1 MLNIHT
7 NRKYEKHF
15 KKTISSI
22 SLILFTQSGF
32 KNKIKYIKDIQFA
45 EYLRLP
51 FLIAK
56 KHIRRLIKS
65 KNN

>member
-7 NRKYEKHF
+7 NRRYEKYF
-15 KKTISSI
+15 KKIISRI
-22 SLILFTQSGF
+22 SLTQFRQSNF

-56 KHIRRLIKS
+56 KI
-65 KNN
+65 